1 MNCRLERWEM
11 WCVLRWEMIQ
21 GRICNLVSSL
31 FALRM
36 VVLGGFL
43 LLTAMFWDWLK
54 YAGLMTFAFIFLCI
68 FIVKER

>member
-1 MNCRLERWEM
+1 
-11 WCVLRWEMIQ
+11 MIQ